1 MKSIL
6 GGLFVGI
13 IFLFSTSN
21 SCFSQEIDSKKLQ
34 RLVLKDGSELIGTIE
49 KEDSTMIFFKMMGN
63 ISLTI
68 PLEQVQKRE
77 KLLGEI
83 IGGKYYPFDP
93 NNSRLL
99 LAPTA
104 HPLDFGEGYF
114 SVYQIFFPFITV
126 GFTKYFAVGGGFS
139 LFPAVENQVFYLAP
153 KIIPIQTE
161 KFDLAGGL
169 VYTSI
174 TDINGGGSIVYG
186 VGTYGT
192 QKTAVTLG
200 LGWLGWEFLG
210 LELIKEQQI
219 IMIGLETQFSQKN
232 IKLISENWLIPNSGV
247 NLISFGVRFFG
258 KRLAA
263 DFGLIHPLGA
273 KIKGFPFFPWIGFAY
288 NFGTHERK

>member
-77 KLLGEI
+77 ILLGEI

-99 LAPTA
+99 FAPTA

-114 SVYQIFFPFITV
+114 SVYQIYFPFIAV
-126 GFTKYFAVGGGFS
+126 GFTKYFVVAGGFS
-139 LFPAVENQVFYLAP
+139 LLPGEKNQVFYLAP

-169 VYTSI
+169 IYTNI
-174 TDINGGGSIVYG
+174 TDIMEENGGGGIVYG

-200 LGWLGWEFLG
+200 LGWGFSRE
-210 LELIKEQQI
+210 ELKKKPI

-232 IKLISENWLIPNSGV
+232 IKLISENWLIPNSDV
-247 NLISFGVRFFG
+247 DLISIGVRFFG

-263 DFGLIHPLGA
+263 DLGLIHPLGA
-273 KIKGFPFFPWIGFAY
+273 DMEGFPFVPWVGFAY

>member
-6 GGLFVGI
+6 GGLFVSI

-49 KEDSTMIFFKMMGN
+49 KEDSMMIFFKTVGN
-63 ISLTI
+63 VSLTI

-99 LAPTA
+99 FAPTA
-104 HPLDFGEGYF
+104 RPLDSGEGYF
-114 SVYQIFFPFITV
+114 SVYEIFFPFLAY
-126 GFTKYFAVGGGFS
+126 GYTKYFVMTGGFS
-139 LFPAVENQVFYLAP
+139 LIPGVETQILYLAP

-169 VYTSI
+169 LYVSI
-174 TDINGGGSIVYG
+174 GENIGGGIVYG
-186 VGTYGT
+186 IGTYGT
-192 QKTAVTLG
+192 QRSAVTLG
-200 LGWLGWEFLG
+200 LGWG
-210 LELIKEQQI
+210 LSKEGLKNKPI
-219 IMIGLETQFSQKN
+219 VMVGLETQFSQKN
-232 IKLISENWLIPNSGV
+232 IKLISENWLIPNS
-247 NLISFGVRFFG
+247 NDDIISMGVRFFG
-258 KRLAA
+258 RRLAA
-263 DFGLIHPLGA
+263 DFGLIYPLGA
-273 KIKGFPFFPWIGFAY
+273 DTEGFPFIPWVGFAY
-288 NFGTHERK
+288 NFGTHEIK